1 MDINEG
7 IAIPSFQQ
15 TLADHD
21 IELVRGRTTTLQV
34 NVGRLCNQA
43 CLHCHLEAGP
53 LRGEIMTPDTI
64 DAVIDYAGRCSF
76 DIIDITG
83 GAPEMNP
90 HITRLVEGVASLA
103 ERVIFRCNLT
113 SIAGGG
119 REELLELLS
128 SNEIA
133 IIASLPALNAKQTDS
148 QRGEHV
154 FEKSLEAIE
163 RLNSLGYGEPGTGL
177 ELDIVSNPAGA
188 FLPPAQ
194 KEMEERF
201 REVMQRKWGLHFSSL
216 FNFANVP
223 LGRFRRWL
231 EKRGALDSYCGKLVE
246 GFNPCAT
253 DGVMCRTLVSVDWDG
268 YLYDCDFNIAVGLH
282 MGGERVHVSEMAGP
296 PEPGSPIA
304 TADHCYTCTAGAGFT

>member
-7 IAIPSFQQ
+7 IAIPSFRQ
-15 TLADHD
+15 TLVDHD
-21 IELVRGRTTTLQV
+21 IELVKGRTTTLQI

-53 LRGEIMTPDTI
+53 LRGEVMAPDTI
-64 DAVIDYAGRCSF
+64 EAVIDYAGRCSF

-90 HITRLVEGVASLA
+90 HITKLVEGVVSLA
-103 ERVIFRCNLT
+103 GRVLFRCNLT
-113 SIAGGG
+113 TIVEED
-119 REELLELLS
+119 REELLELLR
-128 SNEIA
+128 SNGVV

-148 QRGEHV
+148 QRGDNV
-154 FEKSLEAIE
+154 FEKSLEAL
-163 RLNSLGYGEPGTGL
+163 RKLNRLGYGEPGSGL

-201 REVMQRKWGLHFSSL
+201 RKVMEKKWGLHFNSL
-216 FNFANVP
+216 YNFANMP
-223 LGRFRRWL
+223 LGRFRSWL
-231 EKRGALDSYCGKLVE
+231 DKRGALDSYYSKLVS

-253 DGVMCRTLVSVDWDG
+253 DSVMCQTLATVDWDG
-268 YLYDCDFNIAVGLH
+268 YLYDCDFNIAAGLY
-282 MGGERVHVSEMAGP
+282 MGGRKVHVSEMTDPP
-296 PEPGSPIA
+296 PEGAPIV
-304 TADHCYTCTAGAGFT
+304 TADHCYTCTAGTGFT

>member
-7 IAIPSFQQ
+7 ITIPSFRQ

-21 IELVRGRTTTLQV
+21 IELVKGRTTTLQI

-43 CLHCHLEAGP
+43 CQHCHLEAGP
-53 LRGEIMTPDTI
+53 LRAEVMTPDTI

-76 DIIDITG
+76 NIIDITG

-90 HITRLVEGVASLA
+90 HITKLVEGVAPLTG
-103 ERVIFRCNLT
+103 RVIFRCNLT
-113 SIAGGG
+113 TIVEDD
-119 REELLELLS
+119 REDLLELLR
-128 SNEIA
+128 SNGVV

-148 QRGEHV
+148 QRGDHV
-154 FEKSLEAIE
+154 FEKSLEALGK
-163 RLNSLGYGEPGTGL
+163 LNRLGYGEPGTGL

-201 REVMQRKWGLHFSSL
+201 REVMEKKWGLHFSNL
-216 FNFANVP
+216 YNFANVP
-223 LGRFRRWL
+223 LGRFRSWL
-231 EKRGALDSYCGKLVE
+231 EKRGALDAYYAKIVS

-253 DGVMCRTLVSVDWDG
+253 NSVMCQTLVTVDWDG

-282 MGGERVHVSEMAGP
+282 MDGRKVHVSDMAGP
-296 PEPGSPIA
+296 PEEGAPIA

>member
-7 IAIPSFQQ
+7 IAIPSFRQ

-21 IELVRGRTTTLQV
+21 IELVRDRTTTLQI
-34 NVGRLCNQA
+34 NVGLLCNQA

-53 LRGEIMTPDTI
+53 LRKEIMTPDTME
-64 DAVIDYAGRCSF
+64 AVINYAKRCSF

-83 GAPEMNP
+83 GAPEMNS
-90 HITRLVEGVASLA
+90 HITKLVEGVAPLA
-103 ERVIFRCNLT
+103 DRVIFRCNLT
-113 SIAGGG
+113 SIAEGG
-119 REELLELLS
+119 REELLSLLRT
-128 SNEIA
+128 NGIA

-154 FEKSLEAIE
+154 FEQSLEALQK
-163 RLNSLGYGEPGTGL
+163 LNRLGYGEPGTGL
-177 ELDIVSNPAGA
+177 EFDIVSNPAGA

-201 REVMQRKWGLHFSSL
+201 HEVLERKWGLHFNNL

-223 LGRFRRWL
+223 LGRFRKWL
-231 EKRGALDSYCGKLVE
+231 EKRGALDSYYSKLVSS
-246 GFNPCAT
+246 FNPCAIE
-253 DGVMCRTLVSVDWDG
+253 GVMCRTLVSIDWDG

-282 MGGERVHVSEMAGP
+282 MGGDKVHVSEIAGP

-304 TADHCYTCTAGAGFT
+304 IADHCYTCTAGAGFT